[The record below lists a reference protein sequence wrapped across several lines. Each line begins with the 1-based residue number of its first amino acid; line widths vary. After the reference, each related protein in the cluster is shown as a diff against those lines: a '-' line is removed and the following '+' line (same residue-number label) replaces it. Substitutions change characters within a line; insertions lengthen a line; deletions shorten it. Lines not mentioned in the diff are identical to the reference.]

1 MKVSRTA
8 RGLVGLLMA
17 GTTLGVG
24 GVAMAAAAS
33 GANEVEEVVVT
44 ANKRAEN
51 IQIVPSSVT
60 AVGEK
65 LIDRVQATNLSD
77 ISAYVPGLNVQSAG
91 VSANRVVIRGL
102 STGPNDLSPSVGVY
116 LDDAPFGS
124 NSGFALGALFSP
136 DVDPF
141 DLARVEVLR
150 GPQGTLYGA
159 STLAGLVKYVTK
171 SPNPNAFEGHIRA
184 DFNDVDRSGAIGGG
198 LRGGVNIPIIQDKV
212 ALRVS
217 GFWSHNQGDLTDVR
231 TGRDNLNSQ
240 TKFGGRADLMVK
252 PTDNLQLDA
261 ILIVDHSDTP
271 HIGTIDG
278 DPNTLQPIYGDRAGF
293 NYVDGFARSNYAM
306 FEGNIRYEL
315 PNGISITSTTSL
327 SRLAVNEL
335 ADDTNV
341 FQPALFPSLGALTRL
356 FEWEGPVKPTT
367 RKGTEEIRIAS
378 PENHHFEWLV
388 GAFYD
393 RENSEYISNITST
406 YLYGAPV
413 PPVLQGIA
421 NLFANYESVTN
432 DTSYIETAAFGNAT
446 LYLTDAFDIGAGV
459 RYSHNSQQRDLTG
472 SGFLNLIGVLPSTA
486 HAESEDNVWTE
497 SFSARWRFAPGDML
511 YGRVSRG
518 YRPGGPNTTGGSFE
532 PDTTWNYEAG
542 LKATDVDGRWTADI
556 AAFWIDWSNIQ
567 LNFFN
572 GTNTVI
578 GNAGDATSKGV
589 EFEGTL
595 TPVTGLTFAANLA
608 YTDAKISG
616 LIPGAQ
622 GGAAVGDPLPYS
634 SKWAGALRAD
644 YTFPVNASLEG
655 NVGAGIRYKSA
666 FNTTF
671 PGDTGTR
678 FYRLPSTTFFDLR
691 AGIGTGRWNL
701 DLQVLNV
708 FDQHKLAAA
717 SEYLAVSAAA
727 ADAFG
732 QPVALAYTPGRTY
745 GLSLSAHF

>member
-8 RGLVGLLMA
+8 RGLLGLLMA

-24 GVAMAAAAS
+24 GVAMAATAAETTS
-33 GANEVEEVVVT
+33 VEEVVVT

-51 IQIVPSSVT
+51 IQIVPSSVS
-60 AVGEK
+60 AVSEG
-65 LIDRVQATNLSD
+65 LIQRVQATNLTD
-77 ISAYVPGLNVQSAG
+77 ISAYVPGLNVQSSG

-102 STGPNDLSPSVGVY
+102 STGPNDLSPSTGIY

-141 DLARVEVLR
+141 DLDRIEVLR

-171 SPNPNAFEGHIRA
+171 QPDLHDFQGHIRV
-184 DFNDVDRSGAIGGG
+184 DFTDVDRSGANGGG
-198 LRGGVNIPIIQDKV
+198 VRGGVNIPIIDDKV

-217 GFWSHNQGDLTDVR
+217 GFWSHNQGDAIDVR
-231 TGRDNLNSQ
+231 TGRENLNSQ
-240 TKFGGRADLMVK
+240 TKEGGRAALLIR
-252 PTDNLQLDA
+252 PTDNLSIDA
-261 ILIVDHSDTP
+261 ILVVDHSDVP

-278 DPNTLQPIYGDRAGF
+278 NAVTLEPIYGDRAGF
-293 NYVDGFARSNYAM
+293 NYVDGFARSNYAL

-341 FQPALFPSLGALTRL
+341 FAPAFGPFLGPLL
-356 FEWEGPVKPTT
+356 EWAGPVKPTT

-378 PENHHFEWLV
+378 PSNHHFEWLL
-388 GAFYD
+388 GGFYD
-393 RENSEYISNITST
+393 HESSTYISNITST
-406 YLYGAPV
+406 YLYGAT
-413 PPVLQGIA
+413 PPAFLQPIVDA
-421 NLFANYESVTN
+421 FANYESVTN
-432 DTSYIETAAFGNAT
+432 KTRYIETAVFGNAT
-446 LYLTDAFDIGAGV
+446 YYLTDDFDIGAGV
-459 RYSHNSQQRDLTG
+459 RYSHNSQHRDRTA
-472 SGFLNLIGVLPSTA
+472 SGYLVNIGVLTPA
-486 HAESEDNVWTE
+486 AQAESEDGVWTE
-497 SFSARWRFAPGDML
+497 AFSARWRFTPDDML
-511 YGRVSRG
+511 YGRISRG
-518 YRPGGPNTTGGSFE
+518 YRPGGPNTVGGNFE
-532 PDTTWNYEAG
+532 PDTTWNYETG
-542 LKATDVDGRWTADI
+542 LKLTGLDGRLTADI

-572 GTNTVI
+572 GTNTII

-622 GGAAVGDPLPYS
+622 GGAVVGDTLPYS
-634 SKWAGALRAD
+634 SKWAGAIRGD
-644 YTFPVNASLEG
+644 YVFPLNDTLKG
-655 NVGAGIRYKSA
+655 NVGGAVRYKSA

-671 PGDTGTR
+671 PGDPGTR

-691 AGIGTGRWNL
+691 AGIGNDRWNL

-708 FDQHKLAAA
+708 FDVHKLASA
-717 SEYLAVSAAA
+717 SEFLAVPAAA
-727 ADAFG
+727 ADAYG
-732 QPVALAYTPGRTY
+732 QPVALGYTPGRTY
-745 GLSLSAHF
+745 GVSLSAHF